1 MNKNKHGGMC
11 YKAVYL
17 YRLSDYGIF
26 IPWSR
31 MQIASAALWPSKS
44 NYSWL
49 ILGTWVLK
57 RKYSLCV
64 LVTEDEKC
72 QYMTVANLSP
82 VKMSDEP
89 YVNMNLMH
97 TLCITNR
104 GKMFFFYTIMV

>member
-44 NYSWL
+44 NYS
-49 ILGTWVLK
+49 
-57 RKYSLCV
+57 
-64 LVTEDEKC
+64 
-72 QYMTVANLSP
+72 
-82 VKMSDEP
+82 
-89 YVNMNLMH
+89 
-97 TLCITNR
+97 
-104 GKMFFFYTIMV
+104 